1 MRCAKRATIPRP
13 DHAGR
18 GAFDQGGLPHLELS
32 ERFAYSYVRCRSSL
46 MCTPDLAVCFATASR
61 SKRQSCRRGGAP
73 SLIFRRCLLAYL
85 QCWLFPHCS
94 HAPGRS
100 SVCILP
106 AWCLGGSWKFI
117 CPYFANY
124 HVAVWF
130 YCDEDAADPR
140 VNVFRESSQWGPEFN
155 RWTFSNWLLQELNG
169 SLLI

>member
-1 MRCAKRATIPRP
+1 MMQENLIAQSQKYYEDHLGAKFGQPV
-13 DHAGR
+13 
-18 GAFDQGGLPHLELS
+18 GASAAEIRTPENELGFALPTAYRQFVAWVGLESNGQGPLESCHPKYVIGNNRDLPAFLKECGVP
-32 ERFAYSYVRCRSSL
+32 F
-46 MCTPDLAVCFATASR
+46 
-61 SKRQSCRRGGAP
+61 Q
-73 SLIFRRCLLAYL
+73 
-85 QCWLFPHCS
+85 
-94 HAPGRS
+94 PGR
-100 SVCILP
+100 P
-106 AWCLGGSWKFI
+106 FI